1 MAHILI
7 VEDAPITA
15 KMEARHLSQAGH
27 QCRLALSGREALDLV
42 KTDPPDLIALDYMLP
57 DINGLE
63 VLEAILKDNPRA
75 LVVMVTGKGGE
86 KLAAE
91 VMKAG
96 ARDYVIKNDH
106 FFEPLVHVVEQV
118 LREEQTKKELE
129 EKARQNERLEAQNE
143 LSFWMAHNFRNILSG
158 AAGFLELLDFNKDDL
173 PIEELIYFKNQ
184 ALSSLNRALE
194 LVNQLVDIADSQPK
208 PPEKTILDDLVD
220 QAWKNVRNQLAST
233 TGKQSGA
240 VEFQNRTKGF
250 PPVNIYRRD
259 VRLALENILKNAAE
273 AIGDAGQITVSAEIN
288 DENMVNVKIRD
299 NGRGMDAQTLQKAF
313 DPLFSTKRTVGVGLG
328 LSLAQAALRRHNGDI
343 HLEFVPSRGTT
354 VTLSWPL
361 HPQKPGLP

>member
-1 MAHILI
+1 
-7 VEDAPITA
+7 
-15 KMEARHLSQAGH
+15 
-27 QCRLALSGREALDLV
+27 
-42 KTDPPDLIALDYMLP
+42 
-57 DINGLE
+57 
-63 VLEAILKDNPRA
+63 
-75 LVVMVTGKGGE
+75 
-86 KLAAE
+86 
-91 VMKAG
+91 
-96 ARDYVIKNDH
+96 
-106 FFEPLVHVVEQV
+106 
-118 LREEQTKKELE
+118 
-129 EKARQNERLEAQNE
+129 
-143 LSFWMAHNFRNILSG
+143 MAHNFRNILSG

-233 TGKQSGA
+233 TGKQSGV

-328 LSLAQAALRRHNGDI
+328 LSLAQAVLRRHNGDI
-343 HLEFVPSRGTT
+343 YLESAPSRGTI
-354 VTLSWPL
+354 VTLAWPL

>member
-1 MAHILI
+1 MARILI
-7 VEDAPITA
+7 VEDTPIMA

-27 QCRLALSGREALDLV
+27 QCRIATSGREALDLV

-63 VLEAILKDNPRA
+63 VLGAILKDNPKA

-96 ARDYVIKNDH
+96 AKDYVIKSNH

-118 LREEQTKKELE
+118 LREEQTKNELE
-129 EKARQNERLEAQNE
+129 EKTRQNERLEAQNE

-158 AAGFLELLDFNKDDL
+158 AAGFLELLDFNEDDL
-173 PIEELIYFKNQ
+173 PIEELVYFRNQ

-194 LVNQLVDIADSQPK
+194 LVNQLVDIADIQPK
-208 PPEKTILDDLVD
+208 PPEKTDLGELAD
-220 QAWKNVRNQLAST
+220 QAWENVTNQLAST
-233 TGKQSGA
+233 KEKRPGV
-240 VEFQNRTKGF
+240 VEFRNRTKGF

-259 VRLALENILKNAAE
+259 ARLALEKIFKNAVE
-273 AIGDAGQITVSAEIN
+273 AIEDAGQITVSAEIN

-299 NGRGMDAQTLQKAF
+299 NGRGMNAQTLQKALQ
-313 DPLFSTKRTVGVGLG
+313 PLFSTKGTVGVGVGLG
-328 LSLAQAALRRHNGDI
+328 LAHAAMRRHDGEI
-343 HLEFVPSRGTT
+343 HLESTPSRGTT

-361 HPQKPGLP
+361 NPQKPGLT